1 MAKYLVQ
8 VNKTDSYLYT
18 VSADNER
25 EAREKAIDTFIYD
38 SDPVVTS
45 GGISATIRAEVLG
58 DG

>member
-18 VSADNER
+18 VNADDER
-25 EAREKAIDTFIYD
+25 EAREKAIDAFIYD
-38 SDPVVTS
+38 SDPVVTN
-45 GGISATIRAEVLG
+45 GEISATIRVEDPS